1 LLVPPQRVDVEEHR
15 PRRVADVGDVL
26 RAVGQLPNQPA
37 VDRAEREFALLRTL
51 SRAGDVVEQPSDF
64 ARRKVCVDEQ
74 SGLGLD
80 GVGRAARLQRFAIV
94 RSPTILPDDRVVDRL
109 AGRAVPDDGRFALVG
124 DPDGRDVA
132 GRQLRARQRFDR
144 DADLRGPDLLR
155 VVLDPSGLRKDLR
168 EFFLRDR
175 TNGAVVIEHD
185 GPRAGRSLVEREHVT
200 HPRDYTMA
208 PMKRE
213 LLAEFL
219 GTFVLIVFGV
229 GVVAQVVLSKQTAGS
244 YLSINIA
251 WGLAVTMGCYVCAGV
266 TGAHLNPA
274 VTIALAVHRKLPW
287 NKVLP
292 YSIAQLA
299 GAFVAS
305 AVVFVTYHEALNAFD
320 SGVRHVTGPLATAGI
335 WATYPQPFLSTFPG
349 GFIDQVV
356 GTALLVGVILGI
368 TDSRNS
374 PAPAGL
380 APVVVGLLVV
390 LIGATFGF
398 NSGYAINPA
407 RDFGPRLFTFVA
419 GWGGEV
425 FSAGNSWWWVP

>member
-1 LLVPPQRVDVEEHR
+1 
-15 PRRVADVGDVL
+15 
-26 RAVGQLPNQPA
+26 
-37 VDRAEREFALLRTL
+37 
-51 SRAGDVVEQPSDF
+51 
-64 ARRKVCVDEQ
+64 
-74 SGLGLD
+74 
-80 GVGRAARLQRFAIV
+80 
-94 RSPTILPDDRVVDRL
+94 
-109 AGRAVPDDGRFALVG
+109 GRAVPDDGRFALVG

-208 PMKRE
+208 RMKRE

-219 GTFVLIVFGV
+219 GTFILIVFGV
-229 GVVAQVVLSKQTAGS
+229 GVVAQVVLSRQTAGT

-251 WGLAVTMGCYVCAGV
+251 WGLAVAMGCYVSAGV

-274 VTIALAVHRKLPW
+274 VTLALAAHRRFPW
-287 NKVLP
+287 EKVIP
-292 YSIAQLA
+292 YSVAQIA
-299 GAFVAS
+299 GAFAAS
-305 AVVFVTYHEALNAFD
+305 VVVFVTYHDALNAFD
-320 SGVRHVTGPLATAGI
+320 HGIRQVIGEQGTAGI

-349 GFIDQVV
+349 GLIDQVV
-356 GTALLVGVILGI
+356 GTALLVAVIFAI

-374 PAPAGL
+374 PAPPGL
-380 APVVVGLLVV
+380 APIIVGLLVV
-390 LIGATFGF
+390 LIGATF
-398 NSGYAINPA
+398 
-407 RDFGPRLFTFVA
+407 
-419 GWGGEV
+419 
-425 FSAGNSWWWVP
+425 